1 MTEISQFEVDLKSI
15 YFQIGSSHILR
26 YLLTELFHSVT
37 AYIIVPLCG
46 VSYVIIKRYVC
57 MYYYQVVDLTRS
69 QVDVGSNCNK
79 TGDSQV

>member
-46 VSYVIIKRYVC
+46 VSYVIDMYVC
-57 MYYYQVVDLTRS
+57 IMYQVRS